1 MQNFFLPKKRRKMK
15 KDEIKNPEDILT
27 FQEFNTYV
35 NRLNDKVSI
44 IEYKS
49 KYAEDV
55 KDLLDE
61 LERYICKIDKLDTQK
76 MWPDYREREFNDTI
90 NEVEQKQ
97 GKIYLALINQKAIG
111 LIIGIIR
118 TYEKEDLYTL
128 DTSIIKGVITELVVN
143 ENYRCLG
150 IGDKL
155 MSKIEKYFKSKNCKY
170 VFVDVFGP
178 NINAQKFYNKY
189 GYNPCDY
196 TLVRR
201 IQ

>member
-1 MQNFFLPKKRRKMK
+1 
-15 KDEIKNPEDILT
+15 
-27 FQEFNTYV
+27 
-35 NRLNDKVSI
+35 
-44 IEYKS
+44 
-49 KYAEDV
+49 
-55 KDLLDE
+55 
-61 LERYICKIDKLDTQK
+61 